1 MKSISLEKL
10 REKFGGGEV
19 LMRAVR
25 GMLPKNRLRDERLA
39 RLKCEYLGLLNC
51 KGSFCADLGFAVG
64 FEGAG
69 HPYKENILRI
79 GPGTSLAR
87 PFDEVQAM
95 AQTTSI
101 PSVSGEPAA
110 PQ

>member
-1 MKSISLEKL
+1 MSTLACSIGKEK
-10 REKFGGGEV
+10 V
-19 LMRAVR
+19 
-25 GMLPKNRLRDERLA
+25 
-39 RLKCEYLGLLNC
+39 
-51 KGSFCADLGFAVG
+51 CADAGFTIG

-87 PFDEVQAM
+87 PFDELQAM

-101 PSVSGEPAA
+101 PIVSGAPAA